1 MKRIV
6 SITLIISV
14 AALFMTSCTMEKR
27 MYRPGYHVDWNKNES
42 YENNTA
48 SLKQSPAPLN
58 FNETLPA
65 EENAPVALAIN
76 DNSGNEPNRI
86 ADVIT
91 VRPVNA
97 RTITSINETPI
108 QPAQQQAPKISLK
121 RNNPSVLMA
130 PFAKKMGGDNQI
142 VALLLCFFLG
152 MLGVHSFYLG
162 NKKKGIIQLVL
173 CIVGFITFPFII
185 GIPIIIGL
193 SIWVLIDFIRIIIGD
208 LGPGW

>member
-1 MKRIV
+1 MKRFFSISMIIV
-6 SITLIISV
+6 I
-14 AALFMTSCTMEKR
+14 AALFMTSCTMER
-27 MYRPGYHVDWNKNES
+27 RVYRPGYHVDWNKKDNNE
-42 YENNTA
+42 NHQVA
-48 SLKQSPAPLN
+48 VQQQSEQPWVD
-58 FNETLPA
+58 ETLPS
-65 EENAPVALAIN
+65 ETHVSVAMAVN
-76 DNSGNEPNRI
+76 DNSGNERNRI
-86 ADVIT
+86 ADVIASQ
-91 VRPVNA
+91 PV
-97 RTITSINETPI
+97 ITNSTTGHVE
-108 QPAQQQAPKISLK
+108 PASMQIPQTAPKMTFK
-121 RNNPSVLMA
+121 RSNPSLLMA

-152 MLGVHSFYLG
+152 ILGVHSFYLG